1 MGQNRFKL
9 KKISDEVLEKSWRQ
23 SVNSI
28 ILILS
33 LSSTSSMGLALRSLL
48 IDQSFS
54 QKGTS
59 SILHLSIGSFLSI
72 FVDFSVHIL

>member
-28 ILILS
+28 ILVLF
-33 LSSTSSMGLALRSLL
+33 LSSASSMGLALR
-48 IDQSFS
+48 
-54 QKGTS
+54 
-59 SILHLSIGSFLSI
+59 IL
-72 FVDFSVHIL
+72 